1 MVGKHSLSSGQGQN
15 GDTKGN
21 GAWPGKKGDLESG
34 NGHGNAPARPDMF
47 RFKDAATAALA
58 DHRREELKTQLLTGV
73 DRDQL
78 EKFRKSDEELKGMKN
93 KKVRAFYEAQNA
105 RLNDWLEVD
114 AIVMAVAD
122 DVLDSMN
129 LDADGDGI
137 RERTGGL
144 RDVGENLTTLLPE
157 EVQEERASGNK
168 KARWAIN
175 INVIANILLLAAKI
189 VAAFYSSSLSLIAS
203 LVDSA
208 LDLLCTLIIWTTN
221 RLVQW
226 QLKRLAVRFP
236 VGRRRLE
243 PLGILVFSIIM
254 VISFLQILH
263 ESVDKLYEGIKEH
276 NGEAS
281 ELPTIAIAAMAS
293 TVAVKGI
300 IWVGCARIKTTQVQA
315 LAQDCKTDV
324 YFNTL
329 TLLFPFIGA
338 KTKVWWLDPLGAG
351 LLSLFIIYDWASTG
365 FANVTR
371 LSGQAAPEHLQ
382 KKLLYLAYR
391 FSPVVQGFKSITSY
405 HAGDGVWTEID
416 VLLDEKTPLSRSH
429 DVAETLQYCAEGLGE
444 VDRAFVTTDYTM
456 DGPTGHAQDAE
467 RN

>member
-175 INVIANILLLAAKI
+175 INVIANILLLAAK
-189 VAAFYSSSLSLIAS
+189 
-203 LVDSA
+203 
-208 LDLLCTLIIWTTN
+208 
-221 RLVQW
+221 
-226 QLKRLAVRFP
+226 
-236 VGRRRLE
+236 
-243 PLGILVFSIIM
+243 
-254 VISFLQILH
+254 
-263 ESVDKLYEGIKEH
+263 
-276 NGEAS
+276 
-281 ELPTIAIAAMAS
+281 
-293 TVAVKGI
+293 
-300 IWVGCARIKTTQVQA
+300 
-315 LAQDCKTDV
+315 
-324 YFNTL
+324 
-329 TLLFPFIGA
+329 
-338 KTKVWWLDPLGAG
+338 
-351 LLSLFIIYDWASTG
+351 
-365 FANVTR
+365 
-371 LSGQAAPEHLQ
+371 
-382 KKLLYLAYR
+382 
-391 FSPVVQGFKSITSY
+391 
-405 HAGDGVWTEID
+405 
-416 VLLDEKTPLSRSH
+416 
-429 DVAETLQYCAEGLGE
+429 
-444 VDRAFVTTDYTM
+444 
-456 DGPTGHAQDAE
+456 
-467 RN
+467 